1 MKVQPN
7 KLFLNY
13 IRKVLPFFTND
24 FNKILKPSACGI
36 LEDNKFYIDVPSD
49 IDIEVGQDTNITQLL
64 FKYNYNSYTIQSKPG
79 NGFYIRIVKNGIDK
93 EIGTDTMFFLSVEDD
108 IIMKSYY
115 PVEKIEYDTIDNKTV
130 VDILVNENK
139 YFQLK
144 DYEPQKE
151 IQLYTDYG
159 NSLSGYNGLKEV
171 EEITQVIIAGISYKR
186 LTFSKDTHFNFIVN
200 DSDLSCEYT
209 KLHYDIRIL
218 HAIPKEFMLYGIQ
231 QYIQKKQNIMLIN
244 IENGRSNDGSFE
256 YYQDRNK
263 SAYIP
268 MIYRLEIHL
277 FFYRNL
283 FDNGDEQI
291 KSAAL
296 YDNIT
301 DDMQNATTHIIQA
314 CSLYQEIMNKKI
326 EQSTIG
332 GLQNVNRVST
342 PSYNPLGNI
351 DGNMQHYLLTMD
363 AEGSIF
369 TFNPDILQEQFMI
382 KEIQG
387 NIFFKTFQNM

>member
-24 FNKILKPSACGI
+24 FNEILKPTACGI
-36 LEDNKFYIDVPSD
+36 LTDNKFYIDVSND
-49 IDIEVGQDTNITQLL
+49 INIEVGDCVNITQLL
-64 FKYNYNSYTIQSKPG
+64 FQYSYNSYTIQSKPG

-115 PVEKIEYDTIDNKTV
+115 PIEKIEYDAINNKTV
-130 VDILVNENK
+130 IYILVNENK

-144 DYEPQKE
+144 DCDPQKQ

-171 EEITQVIIAGISYKR
+171 EENTQVTIAGISYNR
-186 LTFSKDTHFNFIVN
+186 LTFSKDTHFNFTVN

-209 KLHYDIRIL
+209 KLHYDIRIQ

-263 SAYIP
+263 STYIP
-268 MIYRLEIHL
+268 MIYRVEIHL

-283 FDNGDEQI
+283 FEDESVTI
-291 KSAAL
+291 KPAAL

-301 DDMQNATTHIIQA
+301 DVMQNATTHIIQA
-314 CSLYQEIMNKKI
+314 CSLYQEVMNKKI
-326 EQSTIG
+326 EENTIG
-332 GLQNVNRVST
+332 GLQNVNRIST

-369 TFNPDILQEQFMI
+369 TFNPDILQEQFVI
-382 KEIQG
+382 KEIQS
-387 NIFFKTFQNM
+387 NIFFKTF